1 MNYSHH
7 HSEKKN
13 SEFRLAV
20 SATFHCLIGC
30 GIGEVVGMII
40 SSILLFD
47 NFTSIAVSVFLGFI
61 AGLGLGILP
70 LRRNGFTTKQALKT
84 VLIGE
89 GISIAVMEAFEV
101 LTQVMIPGVMESHL
115 TDSLF
120 WIGMFISLIVGFIA
134 ALPINYIM
142 VKRGI
147 RHIH

>member
-1 MNYSHH
+1 MDHSHQQ
-7 HSEKKN
+7 SGKKV
-13 SEFRLAV
+13 SEFILAV

-47 NFTSIAVSVFLGFI
+47 NLTSIAVSVLLGFI
-61 AGLGLGILP
+61 AGLALGILP
-70 LRRNGFTTKQALKT
+70 LRRSGFTTKQALNT
-84 VLIGE
+84 VIVGE

-101 LTQVMIPGVMESHL
+101 LTQVMTPGVMESHL

-120 WIGMFISLIVGFIA
+120 WTGMFISLIVGFIA

-142 VKRGI
+142 IKRGV